1 MLVVL
6 RSIPKLTRLSV
17 DSWFPDGAPV
27 SLGSVPILADLSLI
41 HGADIRTRPGGGG
54 GGKLLVNARSVSQ
67 LSLRF
72 LNGGK
77 SIFIL

>member
-54 GGKLLVNARSVSQ
+54 GKLLVNARSVSQ

>member
-41 HGADIRTRPGGGG
+41 HGADIRTRRGGG